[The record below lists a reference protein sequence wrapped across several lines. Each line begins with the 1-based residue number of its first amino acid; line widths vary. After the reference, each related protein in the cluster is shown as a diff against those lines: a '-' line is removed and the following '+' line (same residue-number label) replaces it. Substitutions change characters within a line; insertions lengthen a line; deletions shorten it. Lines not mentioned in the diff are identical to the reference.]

1 VRGTVAGAAF
11 ALVVDPAATT
21 CSMDATVPELPAG
34 GLADDRY
41 VEVKG
46 TVAGSAITVSRVE
59 LKA

>member
-1 VRGTVAGAAF
+1 
-11 ALVVDPAATT
+11 
-21 CSMDATVPELPAG
+21 MDATVPELPAG